1 MRPDFRPAAG
11 LILFLV
17 LAVIILAACAPPQNL
32 SAQEMAAVAS
42 TQTLMPSSYC
52 EGCAQATLA
61 ALQTQEQFSADAQAA
76 DAAESMRANAQETLN
91 AASSTLSAAQTQA
104 QNSANIIAAQMAATA
119 EIIRANAQAT
129 LNSAGATQ
137 SAALTQDAIHQTQ
150 VAALATSDAQSVL
163 VQQNMNAIA
172 ANTQTAVAN
181 NIATQTQAAL
191 ATSQWYADQDRQR
204 DEQRAIPIN
213 FLWMWCFPTFLVL
226 LAALFLWGGW
236 RWLKIQQARQRL
248 PETPVGRLPA
258 PVIEVVPHQH
268 DDSLPYI
275 ESDVI
280 DDSYPSAQ
288 SDDQIHHWLDEVKR
302 KLLRGDRKDKDDTG
316 N

>member
-11 LILFLV
+11 LILVLA
-17 LAVIILAACAPPQNL
+17 LAVIILAACAPPQTL
-32 SAQEMAAVAS
+32 SAQEMAMIAS
-42 TQTLMPSSYC
+42 TQTLMPSFC
-52 EGCAQATLA
+52 EGCAQATLS
-61 ALQTQEQFSADAQAA
+61 ALQTQEQISADAQAA
-76 DAAESMRANAQETLN
+76 AAAEIMRVNAQETLN

-150 VAALATSDAQSVL
+150 VAALATSDAQSLL

-213 FLWMWCFPTFLVL
+213 FLWMWCFPTFLVV
-226 LAALFLWGGW
+226 LAALFLWEGW
-236 RWLKIQQARQRL
+236 RWLKNQQARQRL
-248 PETPVGRLPA
+248 PEIPVGRLPA

-268 DDSLPYI
+268 DDALPYI

-280 DDSYPSAQ
+280 DDSYQSAQ
-288 SDDQIHHWLDEVKR
+288 SDDQIRHWLDEVKR
-302 KLLRGDRKDKDDTG
+302 KLLRGDRKDQDDTG
-316 N
+316 D

>member
-1 MRPDFRPAAG
+1 MRPALRKIAG
-11 LILFLV
+11 LTLAFVFL
-17 LAVIILAACAPPQNL
+17 ILAACAPPQTL
-32 SAQEMAAVAS
+32 SAQEAAMAA
-42 TQTLMPSSYC
+42 TQTFVPLPAC
-52 EGCAQATLA
+52 EACAQATLA
-61 ALQTQEQFSADAQAA
+61 ALQAQEKIGADAQAGA
-76 DAAESMRANAQETLN
+76 TAEVMRANAQETLN

-104 QNSANIIAAQMAATA
+104 QNSANIIAAQIAATA
-119 EIIRANAQAT
+119 EFQRANAQAT
-129 LNSAGATQ
+129 LNSAGSTQ
-137 SAALTQDAIHQTQ
+137 SAALTQDAIQQTQ
-150 VAALATSDAQSVL
+150 MAGLATAGAGVAAT
-163 VQQNMNAIA
+163 QQNQNALA

-226 LAALFLWGGW
+226 LAVLFLWGGW

-248 PETPVGRLPA
+248 PEMPVGRLPA

-280 DDSYPSAQ
+280 DDTYQSAQ
-288 SDDQIHHWLDEVKR
+288 SDDQIRLWLDEVKR
-302 KLLRGDRKDKDDTG
+302 KLLRGDRKDQDDTS